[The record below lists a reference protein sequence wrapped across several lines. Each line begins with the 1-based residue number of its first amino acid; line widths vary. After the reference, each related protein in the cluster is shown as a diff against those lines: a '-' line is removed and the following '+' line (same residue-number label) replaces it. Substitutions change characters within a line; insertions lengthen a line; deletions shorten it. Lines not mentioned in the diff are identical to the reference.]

1 MKKSELME
9 ENARLRKALEDIKRY
24 ASLRALPEFPDEVE
38 IENESFEKRQDIWL
52 MHIGRISAVVDM
64 ALDPEWFLK

>member
-9 ENARLRKALEDIKRY
+9 ENAKLRNALEDIKRY
-24 ASLRALPEFPDEVE
+24 ATLDALPEFPQEVE
-38 IENESFEKRQDIWL
+38 LEKGSYENRHDILL